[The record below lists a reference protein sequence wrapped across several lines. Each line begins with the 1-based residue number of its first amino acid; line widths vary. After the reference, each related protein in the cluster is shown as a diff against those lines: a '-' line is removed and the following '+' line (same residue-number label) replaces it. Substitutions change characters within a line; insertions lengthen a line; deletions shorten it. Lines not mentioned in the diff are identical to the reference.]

1 MDEYIERGP
10 LLKAFK
16 EKTCKGCHGGY
27 DKEKCGGRCDAAD
40 EIALIEAAPVTTIS
54 GEAFFYAKLRIAEDG
69 PREVTEMCPYCDRE
83 VTLLWDVKADG
94 YKAICPFCGKRLM
107 LCDECNHP
115 NGEYCG
121 KCDYNRETDSC
132 KHNPPE
138 PPTYNGWYLTA
149 QKRPTEA
156 DADANS
162 CVLSFN
168 LNPGDQRVTNWL
180 WNIVAAFPENFPIWM
195 PIPEL
200 PKGVKRENR
209 PR

>member
-1 MDEYIERGP
+1 MPKYKVSVE
-10 LLKAFK
+10 
-16 EKTCKGCHGGY
+16 CHTP
-27 DKEKCGGRCDAAD
+27 GRD
-40 EIALIEAAPVTTIS
+40 EIHWL
-54 GEAFFYAKLRIAEDG
+54 KLD
-69 PREVTEMCPYCDRE
+69 
-83 VTLLWDVKADG
+83 ADNEG
-94 YKAICPFCGKRLM
+94 
-107 LCDECNHP
+107 
-115 NGEYCG
+115 
-121 KCDYNRETDSC
+121 
-132 KHNPPE
+132 
-138 PPTYNGWYLTA
+138 
-149 QKRPTEA
+149 